1 MDMEME
7 QIWEIQKKD
16 SILDDFQATKGWF
29 EYKTNQWADWKNGG
43 SISTPLEFGVLMSF
57 TFFKLY

>member
-1 MDMEME
+1 ME

-29 EYKTNQWADWKNGG
+29 EYKTNQWADWGG
-43 SISTPLEFGVLMSF
+43 YFNSSWIWSPDVFHIL
-57 TFFKLY
+57 